1 MIGGV
6 MKLELILA
14 HEVYF
19 RSLNRTDVPD
29 INELN

>member
-6 MKLELILA
+6 MKLA

>member
-1 MIGGV
+1 

-19 RSLNRTDVPD
+19 RTLNRTDVPD
-29 INELN
+29 INELRN